1 MIQDH
6 KFKFYLFLI
15 CIFLSSCANVV
26 TPQGGEKDTT
36 PPQVLNYQPEN
47 ESVNFEGKTIQILFD
62 EYIQTSDLFNQV
74 IISPPM
80 NNMPEFKIKGKKL
93 IINILDD
100 LRDSTTY
107 TINFGS
113 GIKDN
118 TESNTLENF
127 TYVFSTGDQ
136 LDSLQVVG
144 NIINIITGRPE
155 KNSVAVLYP
164 DFIDSS
170 FQYSK
175 PWYFAKADANGDF
188 TIPNIKSGKYQL
200 YGLTD
205 QNFNYYYDLP
215 NELIAFIDTAITPD
229 SINQSYQL
237 QLFSENHIPQQLL
250 EAKSLSYASSRLAFS
265 KSIDNTTIEYNSNLL
280 KQSNITNDTIFFWSS
295 DTVIKQHNF
304 QIKYDSIDTSV
315 IVQLKSFPSENY
327 NHKNI
332 ISTNYYNI
340 KKPINNIENPYLLD
354 INKPLE
360 IISTFPIQ
368 NISHQL
374 MNFFEDT
381 LPNPISATFALDTL
395 LRDKIT
401 TSLKFLPNKQYQ
413 LVINKGAITDIF
425 DSQNDSLII
434 FFKTRSAED
443 YGNLKIKIKTTIT
456 YPIILELLKDDF
468 TIVRNEYIL
477 SPDDSEIQMQ
487 YLLPGT
493 YNLRIRIDQNHN
505 QKWDTGNLKLLQQ
518 PEPIIFYK
526 DPLPIRANWDQTIE
540 WKLEH

>member
-1 MIQDH
+1 MISNQN
-6 KFKFYLFLI
+6 FLFLI
-15 CIFLSSCANVV
+15 LLIGILLHSCANVV
-26 TPQGGEKDTT
+26 IPQGGPKDTN
-36 PPQVLNYQPEN
+36 PPQIVSYQPEN
-47 ESVNFEGKTIQILFD
+47 GSVNFQGKTIEILFD

-80 NNMPEFKIKGKKL
+80 YNIPEFKVKGKKL

-107 TINFGS
+107 TLNFGS
-113 GIKDN
+113 GIKDI

-127 TYVFSTGDQ
+127 TYVFSTGNH
-136 LDSLQVVG
+136 LDSLQVKG
-144 NIINIITGRPE
+144 SIININTGRPE

-175 PWYFAKADANGDF
+175 PWYFAKADANGNF
-188 TIPNIKSGKYQL
+188 IIPNIKSGDYKL

-215 NELIAFIDTAITPD
+215 NELIAFIDTVITPD
-229 SINQSYQL
+229 SINQPYQL

-250 EAKSLSYASSRLAFS
+250 EAKSLSYASSRLVFA
-265 KSIDNTTIEYNSNLL
+265 KSIDNSTIDYSSDLIKQLNTT
-280 KQSNITNDTIFFWSS
+280 KDTIYFWST
-295 DTVIKQHNF
+295 DTIIKQHKF
-304 QIKYDSIDTSV
+304 QIKYDSIDTTV
-315 IVQLKSFPSENY
+315 IVQLKSFPSENF

-340 KKPINNIENPYLLD
+340 KKPNNNIENPYLLD
-354 INKPLE
+354 LNKPVE

-368 NISHQL
+368 SISPQL

-381 LPNPISATFALDTL
+381 LPNPISATFSLDTL
-395 LRDKIT
+395 LKNKIT
-401 TSLKFLPNKQYQ
+401 TTLKFQPNKQYQ
-413 LVINKGAITDIF
+413 LVIKKGAITDIF
-425 DSQNDSLII
+425 DSQNDSLKI

-443 YGNLKIKIKTTIT
+443 YSNLKIIIKSSIA

-468 TIVRNEYIL
+468 TLVRNEYIL
-477 SPDDSEIQMQ
+477 SPDNSEILMQ
-487 YLLPGT
+487 SLLPGT
-493 YNLRIRIDQNHN
+493 YYLRIKIDRNQNK
-505 QKWDTGNLKLLQQ
+505 KWDTGNLNSLQQ

-526 DPLPIRANWDQTIE
+526 DPLPLRPNWDQTIE
-540 WKLEH
+540 WQIDY

>member
-1 MIQDH
+1 M
-6 KFKFYLFLI
+6 
-15 CIFLSSCANVV
+15 
-26 TPQGGEKDTT
+26 TPQGGKKDTT

>member
-1 MIQDH
+1 MIPIQNLL
-6 KFKFYLFLI
+6 FYLCL
-15 CIFLSSCANVV
+15 LGLLLNSCANVV
-26 TPQGGEKDTT
+26 TPQGGIKDTT
-36 PPQVLNYQPEN
+36 PPQVVTYQPEN
-47 ESVNFEGKTIQILFD
+47 GSVNFEGNIIEILFD

-80 NNMPEFKIKGKKL
+80 YNIPEFKVKGKKL
-93 IINILDD
+93 VIKILDD

-107 TINFGS
+107 TLNFGS
-113 GIKDN
+113 GIKDI

-127 TYVFSTGDQ
+127 TYVFSTGNQ

-144 NIINIITGRPE
+144 SIININTGRPE

-170 FQYSK
+170 FQFSK
-175 PWYFAKADANGDF
+175 PWYFAKADDNGNF
-188 TIPNIKSGKYQL
+188 VIPNIKSGKYQL

-215 NELIAFIDTAITPD
+215 NELIAFIDTVITPD
-229 SINQSYQL
+229 SINQLYQL
-237 QLFSENHIPQQLL
+237 QLFSENQIPQQLL
-250 EAKSLSYASSRLAFS
+250 EAKSLSYASSRLVFA
-265 KSIDNTTIEYNSNLL
+265 KSIDNTTINYSTDLI
-280 KQSNITNDTIFFWSS
+280 KQTNTTNDTILFWST
-295 DTVIKQHNF
+295 DTIIKQHNF
-304 QIKYDSIDTSV
+304 QIKYDSIDTTV
-315 IVQLKSFPSENY
+315 TVQLKAFPSENFI
-327 NHKNI
+327 HKNA

-340 KKPINNIENPYLLD
+340 KKPSNNIENPYPLD
-354 INKPLE
+354 LNKPLE

-368 NISHQL
+368 NISPQL

-395 LRDKIT
+395 LKNKIT

-443 YGNLKIKIKTTIT
+443 YGNLKIKIITTISS
-456 YPIILELLKDDF
+456 PIIFELLKDDF

-477 SPDDSEIQMQ
+477 SPADSEIQMQ
-487 YLLPGT
+487 FLLPGT
-493 YNLRIRIDQNHN
+493 YYIRVSIDQNHN
-505 QKWDTGNLKLLQQ
+505 QKWDTGNLNLLQQ

-540 WKLEH
+540 WKLDH